1 MIYQPE
7 TVKGFEDFMP
17 PESQKRAAVR
27 ALIEKTFQN
36 YGFLPIETP
45 SVEYEE
51 LMKSNSLEEED
62 SAVSDRFRLKD
73 RGGRNLGLRYEF
85 TFQLSRI
92 LKQNPNLKMP
102 LKRYQIGSVFR
113 DEPTGPN
120 RFREFTQ
127 CDIDIVGDSSIESD
141 AEVIAAVTDIL
152 IQLKINFEI
161 QVNSRKLLNAILESV
176 QIENK
181 TAVTREIDKKDKI
194 GEDEIKANLRKY
206 ADANQIISLFKILEK
221 DVGFFKENL
230 FDGAEDIIKLQ
241 ELGKNYGFKVKF
253 NPWLARGLS
262 YYTGNVWEVKSEGM
276 QETIAAGGRYD
287 KTVGRFLNKEIPSVG
302 IAFGLDRIAKKA
314 EIKVPSTK
322 AVIISINQDKE
333 TIKLAQKMRTA
344 NISCITSF
352 DKIGKALEYADSYKI
367 PYAIFVGKDEIKQ
380 KKLKLRNM
388 QSGEETLLIEKS
400 VISKLKKHET
410 KVQKRQ
416 F

>member
-1 MIYQPE
+1 MIYEPE
-7 TVKGFEDFMP
+7 TVKGFQDFLP

-36 YGFLPIETP
+36 YGFMPIETS

-51 LMKSNSLEEED
+51 LMKPNSLEEED

-92 LKQNPNLKMP
+92 LNQNPNLKMP
-102 LKRYQIGSVFR
+102 FKRYQIGSVFR

-127 CDIDIVGDSSIESD
+127 CDIDIVGDSSIEAD
-141 AEVIAAVTDIL
+141 AEIISAVTDIL
-152 IQLKINFEI
+152 GQLKINFEI
-161 QVNSRKLLNAILESV
+161 QVNNRKLLNAILDSV

-181 TAVTREIDKKDKI
+181 IAVTREIDKKDKI

-221 DVGFFKENL
+221 DISFFKENL
-230 FDGAEDIIKLQ
+230 FDGADDVIKLQ
-241 ELGKNYGFKVKF
+241 ELGRNYGFKIKF

-262 YYTGNVWEVKSEGM
+262 YYTGNVWEVKTEGM
-276 QETIAAGGRYD
+276 KETIAAGGRYD
-287 KTVGRFLNKEIPSVG
+287 KSVGRFLNKEIPAVG
-302 IAFGLDRIAKKA
+302 IAFGLDRISKKA
-314 EIKVPSTK
+314 EIKIPSIK
-322 AVIISINQDKE
+322 AVIISISQDKE
-333 TIKLAQKMRTA
+333 TIKFAQKLRKE

-352 DKIGKALEYADSYKI
+352 DKIGKALEYADFYKI
-367 PYAIFVGKDEIKQ
+367 PYAIFIGKDELKQ

-388 QSGEETLLIEKS
+388 QSGEETMLIEKS
-400 VISKLKKHET
+400 IISKLKK
-410 KVQKRQ
+410 
-416 F
+416 

>member
-1 MIYQPE
+1 MIYEPE
-7 TVKGFEDFMP
+7 TVKGFQDFLP

-36 YGFLPIETP
+36 YGFMPIETS

-51 LMKSNSLEEED
+51 LMKPNSLEEED

-92 LKQNPNLKMP
+92 LNQNPNLKMP
-102 LKRYQIGSVFR
+102 FKRYQIGSVFR

-127 CDIDIVGDSSIESD
+127 CDIDIVGDSSIEAD
-141 AEVIAAVTDIL
+141 AEIISAVTDIL
-152 IQLKINFEI
+152 GQLKINFEI
-161 QVNSRKLLNAILESV
+161 QVNNRKLLNAILDSV

-181 TAVTREIDKKDKI
+181 IAVTREIDKKDKI

-221 DVGFFKENL
+221 DISFFKENL
-230 FDGAEDIIKLQ
+230 FDGADDVIKLQ
-241 ELGKNYGFKVKF
+241 ELGRNYGFKIKF

-262 YYTGNVWEVKSEGM
+262 YYTGNVWEVKTEGM
-276 QETIAAGGRYD
+276 KETLAAGGRYD
-287 KTVGRFLNKEIPSVG
+287 KSVGRFLNKEIPAVG
-302 IAFGLDRIAKKA
+302 ITFGLDRIAKKA
-314 EIKVPSTK
+314 EIKIPSVK

-333 TIKLAQKMRTA
+333 TIKLAQKMRKE
-344 NISCITSF
+344 NISCITNF
-352 DKIGKALEYADSYKI
+352 DKIGKALEYADSYQI
-367 PYAIFVGKDEIKQ
+367 PYAIFIGKDELKQ
-380 KKLKLRNM
+380 KKLKIRDM
-388 QSGEETLLIEKS
+388 KSGEETLLIEKS
-400 VISKLKKHET
+400 IISKLKKA
-410 KVQKRQ
+410 
-416 F
+416 

>member
-1 MIYQPE
+1 MIYEPE

-27 ALIEKTFQN
+27 AFIEKTFQN

-51 LMKSNSLEEED
+51 LMKPNSLEEED

-73 RGGRNLGLRYEF
+73 RGGRNLGLRFEF

-92 LKQNPNLKMP
+92 LKQNPNIKMP
-102 LKRYQIGSVFR
+102 FKRYQIGSVFR

-120 RFREFTQ
+120 RLREFTQ
-127 CDIDIVGDSSIESD
+127 CDIDIVGDSSIEAD
-141 AEVIAAVTDIL
+141 AEIIAAVTDIL
-152 IQLKINFEI
+152 SQLKINFEI
-161 QVNSRKLLNAILESV
+161 QVNNRKLLNAILESV
-176 QIENK
+176 QIDNK

-221 DVGFFKENL
+221 DISFFKENL
-230 FDGAEDIIKLQ
+230 FDGADDIIKLQ
-241 ELGKNYGFKVKF
+241 EIGKNYGFKVKF

-262 YYTGNVWEVKSEGM
+262 YYTGNVWEVKTEGM
-276 QETIAAGGRYD
+276 KETIAAGGRYD
-287 KTVGRFLNKEIPSVG
+287 KSVGRFLNKEIPAVG

-314 EIKVPSTK
+314 EIEIPSVK
-322 AVIISINQDKE
+322 AIIISINQDKE
-333 TIKLAQKMRTA
+333 TIKLAQKMRKE

-367 PYAIFVGKDEIKQ
+367 PYAIFIGKDELKQ

-388 QSGEETLLIEKS
+388 QSGEETMLIERS
-400 VISKLKKHET
+400 VISKLKKI
-410 KVQKRQ
+410 
-416 F
+416 